1 MDEEQIRQRR
11 RRSRARSRR
20 RRQEE
25 KRRRVLLLVLAV
37 LAAILLAAAGA
48 VAGGRKSVREE
59 AGSIRP
65 ELLPGDDTG
74 IGLGGKPEE
83 AEAAENS
90 RENGE
95 SDQKGSQEEAQKETL
110 KEEQKETQKE
120 AMEKGDSE
128 AEKMAAE
135 LLSSMTLEEKIFQL
149 FMVTPEALTGY
160 DEVYMAGE
168 ATKDAIWER
177 PVGGIV
183 YFSQNLKDKDQTRE
197 MLAKTARYGEERSG
211 LPPFLAVDE
220 EGGQVAR
227 ISGKEGFSLEAFPD
241 MSKI

>member
-74 IGLGGKPEE
+74 IGLGGKPERT
-83 AEAAENS
+83 AGKMGSLTRKAA
-90 RENGE
+90 RR
-95 SDQKGSQEEAQKETL
+95 KRRKKL
-110 KEEQKETQKE
+110 
-120 AMEKGDSE
+120 
-128 AEKMAAE
+128 
-135 LLSSMTLEEKIFQL
+135 
-149 FMVTPEALTGY
+149 
-160 DEVYMAGE
+160 
-168 ATKDAIWER
+168 
-177 PVGGIV
+177 
-183 YFSQNLKDKDQTRE
+183 
-197 MLAKTARYGEERSG
+197 
-211 LPPFLAVDE
+211 
-220 EGGQVAR
+220 
-227 ISGKEGFSLEAFPD
+227 
-241 MSKI
+241 

>member
-90 RENGE
+90 REM
-95 SDQKGSQEEAQKETL
+95 GSLTRK
-110 KEEQKETQKE
+110 
-120 AMEKGDSE
+120 
-128 AEKMAAE
+128 AARRKRRKK
-135 LLSSMTLEEKIFQL
+135 L
-149 FMVTPEALTGY
+149 
-160 DEVYMAGE
+160 
-168 ATKDAIWER
+168 
-177 PVGGIV
+177 
-183 YFSQNLKDKDQTRE
+183 
-197 MLAKTARYGEERSG
+197 
-211 LPPFLAVDE
+211 
-220 EGGQVAR
+220 
-227 ISGKEGFSLEAFPD
+227 
-241 MSKI
+241 